1 MKVSVK
7 NRSKAKK
14 VAVNVIDSEKK
25 DEVPTPPEDYEVN
38 VEEDV
43 WNDSDAGIDDLE
55 DAISSEFDNDSD
67 EKDKSLY
74 MKSIAEDLA
83 ALEPEDMRKVV
94 RAAKHLQKFL
104 KPFKADDED
113 YKDTINRIREDS
125 NGWL

>member
-43 WNDSDAGIDDLE
+43 WNDSDGSIDDLE

-113 YKDTINRIREDS
+113 YKDTINRIREDN

>member
-113 YKDTINRIREDS
+113 YKDTINRIREDN

>member
-7 NRSKAKK
+7 NRSKVKK

-113 YKDTINRIREDS
+113 YKDTINRIREDN

>member
-43 WNDSDAGIDDLE
+43 WNDSDDNIDDLE
-55 DAISSEFDNDSD
+55 DAISSEFDNDSE

-113 YKDTINRIREDS
+113 YKDTINRIREDN